1 MRQKGGGD
9 DEAHR
14 GASLTLHEALPLS
27 EGKTVKHGKMAR
39 D

>member
-1 MRQKGGGD
+1 MKQKGRGD
-9 DEAHR
+9 DGAHR

-27 EGKTVKHGKMAR
+27 GGKTVKHGKMAR